1 MGLVRGTRSRDLF
14 VGLIE
19 GLFVGELARSTSTTS
34 TSFTNSTSATSV
46 GEPWPKTLYAIFLD
60 DLGFLIR
67 RPKFFVFYYVSQQWY
82 QSDPWLDACL
92 GLDHMCDMRHWF
104 SCCFPVMWFFL
115 CLMAS
120 WGFATRIEFSI
131 DPSMLLSVCWLPW
144 SWSTSNSL
152 DLILI
157 SQ

>member
-1 MGLVRGTRSRDLF
+1 MFEGIDRGIRSWDRSWDGSWDASRDLLPPASPTLLPLQPL
-14 VGLIE
+14 VSNGLNLVCHLSLMIL
-19 GLFVGELARSTSTTS
+19 GSWIIG
-34 TSFTNSTSATSV
+34 TN
-46 GEPWPKTLYAIFLD
+46 
-60 DLGFLIR
+60 
-67 RPKFFVFYYVSQQWY
+67 FFEFYYVSQQWY

-92 GLDHMCDMRHWF
+92 DLDHMCDMRHWF
-104 SCCFPVMWFFL
+104 SCCFPIMWFFL

-131 DPSMLLSVCWLPW
+131 DPSMLLSVCWLLW

-157 SQ
+157 LQ